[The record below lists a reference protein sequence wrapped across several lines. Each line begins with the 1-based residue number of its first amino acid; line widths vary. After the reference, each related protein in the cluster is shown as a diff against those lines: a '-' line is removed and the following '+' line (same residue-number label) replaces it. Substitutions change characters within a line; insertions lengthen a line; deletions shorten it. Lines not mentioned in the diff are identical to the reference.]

1 MIAQRVLAVI
11 AAIMLVAAVAI
22 ATFGAGSISLGQ
34 AIYLLDHDVLDRLPL
49 WVSRTLGKWRWIS
62 VIQPML
68 ERPAWLLPASLG
80 LVCTGLSLSLSNR
93 KTTHRS
99 HRRS

>member
-1 MIAQRVLAVI
+1 MIAQRILAVI
-11 AAIMLVAAVAI
+11 SAVLLVAAVAV
-22 ATFGAGSISLGQ
+22 ATFGPESISLGQ
-34 AIYLLDHDVLDRLPL
+34 ALYIFDHDVLDRLPG
-49 WVSRTLGKWRWIS
+49 WSTRTLGNWAWTS

-68 ERPAWLLPASLG
+68 VRPAWLVPASLG
-80 LVCTGLSLSLSNR
+80 IVCVGLSVSLSNR

>member
-1 MIAQRVLAVI
+1 VIAQRVLAVI
-11 AAIMLVAAVAI
+11 SAALLVAAVAI
-22 ATFGAGSISLGQ
+22 ATFGPESISLGQ
-34 AIYLLDHDVLDRLPL
+34 AFYLLDHDILDKLAVWSTR
-49 WVSRTLGKWRWIS
+49 VMGKWAWSS

-68 ERPAWLLPASLG
+68 VRPAWLVPASAG
-80 LVCTGLSLSLSNR
+80 IVCVGLSMSLSYR

>member
-11 AAIMLVAAVAI
+11 SAILLVAAVAI
-22 ATFGAGSISLGQ
+22 ATFGPESISLGQ
-34 AIYLLDHDVLDRLPL
+34 ALYLLDHDVLDKLPD
-49 WVSRTLGKWRWIS
+49 WSTRMMGNWFWSS
-62 VIQPML
+62 VIQPL
-68 ERPAWLLPASLG
+68 LVRPAWLIPASIG
-80 LVCTGLSLSLSNR
+80 IVCVGLSVSLSNR